1 MIVFDHEGRENDRE
15 NAGVSLRQRQIL
27 TIVQR
32 QGYAT
37 VEALAIEFQV
47 STQSVRRDIIRLDT
61 LGLLQRFHGGVGVLD
76 APVRLGYEQKL
87 TVAISAKDR
96 IAQATVALLP
106 PGQAIYLDYG
116 TTCEAVARA
125 LRGRDDVRVVTAS
138 LAVAQALTGAH
149 TVPGFEPV
157 MLGGQLRGAEGAAL
171 GELTLSALAQFRFDV
186 AVLGCSG
193 FDSDGAPT
201 DFDLD
206 KIAVKRM
213 ALVQARAGMIVAD
226 ASKFPR
232 LALARLAPLTSL
244 HHLVTDAAPPVDLA
258 QAFRQ
263 AGLSIVVAD

>member
-1 MIVFDHEGRENDRE
+1 MIVFDHDERE
-15 NAGVSLRQRQIL
+15 NADVSLRQRQIL
-27 TIVQR
+27 AIVQR

-37 VEALAIEFQV
+37 VEALAAEFQV

-61 LGLLQRFHGGVGVLD
+61 LGLLQRFHGGAGVLD

-87 TVAISAKDR
+87 TAAITAKDR
-96 IAQATVALLP
+96 IARATIALLP
-106 PGQAIYLDYG
+106 PGGAIYLDYG

-125 LRGRDDVRVVTAS
+125 LRGRNDVRVVTAS
-138 LAVAQALTGAH
+138 LAVAQALTGTHNAS
-149 TVPGFEPV
+149 GFEPV
-157 MLGGQLRGAEGAAL
+157 MLGGQLRGVEGAAL
-171 GELTLSALAQFRFDV
+171 GDLTLSALAQFRFDT

-213 ALVQARAGMIVAD
+213 ALAQARVGMIVAD

-232 LALARLAPLTSL
+232 SALARLAPVTAF
-244 HHLVTDAAPPVDLA
+244 HHLITDATPPFGLA
-258 QAFRQ
+258 QAFQQ
-263 AGLSIVVAD
+263 ADVAIVVAD